1 MTMPTVPVLYLVA
14 AIVGVLFTI
23 NGFRPAHRPSLFTVP
38 SFFAGWLTSELPIH
52 HIVWQAIA
60 SCVFIAL
67 GALSSA
73 AGWIAL
79 GLTLVSWVGLVAL
92 ARQASRADDVSER
105 ALVDAFGPDYRAA
118 IPPELAAS
126 AQPGVDWRR
135 LVLPF
140 SMKDPDV
147 EVERDI
153 VFHRDGRL
161 KLKLDVYRNR
171 SHPTGAP
178 VLLYIHGGAW
188 VLGDKRE
195 QGVPMM
201 TYLAAHGWLCI
212 TANYRLAP
220 RAPFPAQIID
230 VKRAIAWV
238 KEHASDYGGDPS
250 FIAISG
256 GSAGGHLSALAA
268 LTPDETEWQPGFESA
283 DTSVQAA
290 VPFYGVYDFTN
301 REGLGH
307 AGMRRFLERSVMKRK
322 LKKDRAAFE
331 AASPMYRV
339 RSDAP
344 PFFVVHGHNDTLV
357 PVKQARLFVKLL
369 REVANEPVA
378 YAEIPGAQHA
388 FEIFKSVRTA
398 HVVQAAERFLAVVLA
413 RAGVGEE
420 VSQ

>member
-1 MTMPTVPVLYLVA
+1 
-14 AIVGVLFTI
+14 
-23 NGFRPAHRPSLFTVP
+23 
-38 SFFAGWLTSELPIH
+38 
-52 HIVWQAIA
+52 
-60 SCVFIAL
+60 
-67 GALSSA
+67 
-73 AGWIAL
+73 
-79 GLTLVSWVGLVAL
+79 
-92 ARQASRADDVSER
+92 
-105 ALVDAFGPDYRAA
+105 
-118 IPPELAAS
+118 
-126 AQPGVDWRR
+126 
-135 LVLPF
+135 
-140 SMKDPDV
+140 MKDPDV

-171 SHPTGAP
+171 SHPTGSP

-301 REGLGH
+301 RDGLGH